1 MTNHVI
7 AITKL
12 RFIKDPSVHHQC
24 QKMLLWAL
32 LEKGPQGEAFTYQC
46 NKQSGREGGGCSQR
60 IPGVDVEKL
69 TGC

>member
-24 QKMLLWAL
+24 QKMLLGAL

-46 NKQSGREGGGCSQR
+46 NKQSGWGGQR
-60 IPGVDVEKL
+60 IPGDDVEKL